1 MGMLPPAVTRTHN
14 GAWKHRRVAL
24 VAMLLAALGVASGHV
39 RAGETFTNPLLP
51 SGPDPWVAQHG
62 GTYYYTNTLGNR
74 IALWKTRDMGRL
86 AQAPV
91 TVVWRAPASGPG
103 SASVWAAELHFLDG
117 KWYLYFT
124 AADKAHDD
132 DAHRHLYVLENASPD
147 PTTGHWISRG
157 ALKTGYNGID
167 GTVFQLRGKLY
178 FVYSAYVGDHS
189 DLVIAPMSN
198 PWTLAAP
205 QVDIAHPTY
214 AWEMQGGRKI
224 LEGPEFLK
232 GPTGK
237 LFLSYSA
244 SACWSDHYA
253 LGLLSAAADADPL
266 DPASWHKS
274 PQPVFAESPANG
286 VYAPGHNGFFKS
298 PDGKQ
303 TWIIYHANSGP
314 GWKCGPRRSPRMQ
327 QVHWRADGTPDFG
340 VPVKAGVPLAVPS
353 GQTAKP

>member
-1 MGMLPPAVTRTHN
+1 MSPACPGHPRAARR
-14 GAWKHRRVAL
+14 GA
-24 VAMLLAALGVASGHV
+24 LAALLVLALGPVSAGAS
-39 RAGETFTNPLLP
+39 ETFSNPLLP
-51 SGPDPWVAQHG
+51 SGPDPWVAQHDG
-62 GTYYYTNTLGNR
+62 IYYYTSTLGDR
-74 IALWKTRDMGRL
+74 IALWKTRDLGQL
-86 AQAPV
+86 AKAPV
-91 TVVWRAPASGPG
+91 TVVWRAPARGPG
-103 SASVWAAELHFLDG
+103 SASVWAPELHRIDG
-117 KWYLYFT
+117 KWYLYYT
-124 AADKAHDD
+124 AAEKAHDD
-132 DAHRHLYVLENASPD
+132 DAHRQLYVLENTSAD
-147 PTTGHWISRG
+147 PTQGHWVPRG
-157 ALKTGYNGID
+157 MLRTGYHGID
-167 GTVFQLRGKLY
+167 GTVFQLHGKLY

-189 DLVIAPMSN
+189 DLVIARMSN

-232 GPTGK
+232 GPSGK

-253 LGLLSAAADADPL
+253 LGLLSAAPDADPL

-274 PQPVFAESPANG
+274 PRPVFAQSPANS

-303 TWIIYHANSGP
+303 TWIIYHANGGP

-327 QVHWRADGTPDFG
+327 QVHWRTNGTPDFG
-340 VPVKAGVPLAVPS
+340 VPVKTGVPLAVPS
-353 GQTAKP
+353 GQTSTP